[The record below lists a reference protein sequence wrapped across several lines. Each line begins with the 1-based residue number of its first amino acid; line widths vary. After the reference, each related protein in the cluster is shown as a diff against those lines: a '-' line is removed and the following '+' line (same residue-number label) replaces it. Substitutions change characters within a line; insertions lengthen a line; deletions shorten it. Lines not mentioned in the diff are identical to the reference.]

1 MTTNRQAPAWVEAR
15 VAVPTGWH
23 ELAAEALAIGPCTTV
38 AVGAHSVASK
48 PPPAQ
53 HEYVRTFFP
62 AADDGP
68 DLRAKLQAA
77 LDRLAGLTE
86 EPELEGLGIDFL
98 PLPPEDYATSWRKS
112 WRPFRLRRKDREL
125 LVLPAWDR
133 GAEQAPSADLH
144 LWIQPGGSFGSGRH
158 ATTRTCMAVLLERI
172 RGGERVLDAGT
183 GSGILAVLA
192 RLAGAEEALGFDTDP
207 VSKPAAEELAKENN
221 TSHVQ
226 FRTGTLE
233 CVASDEGP
241 FDVVLANIYSDVIQA
256 EAARLASVLAP
267 GGWFAFS
274 GCPLHHLEATRAAI
288 LAAGLRIDQ
297 ERLRGRWMTFVGGG
311 KPVPPATISHK

>member
-1 MTTNRQAPAWVEAR
+1 MTAPKQAPAWVEAR

-23 ELAAEALAIGPCTTV
+23 EFAAEVLAVGPCTTV
-38 AVGAHSVASK
+38 AVGAHSVASE
-48 PPPAQ
+48 PPPPD

-62 AADDGP
+62 AADDSP
-68 DLRAKLQAA
+68 DLRASLQSA

-86 EPELEGLGIDFL
+86 EPELEGLGIEFL
-98 PLPPEDYATSWRKS
+98 PLPAEDYATSWRKS
-112 WRPFRLRRKDREL
+112 WRPFRLRRKGREL

-133 GAEQAPSADLH
+133 ASEETPPADLH

-172 RGGERVLDAGT
+172 QGGERVLDAGT

-192 RLAGAEEALGFDTDP
+192 RLAGAGEALGFDTDP
-207 VSKPAAEELAKENN
+207 VSKPAAEELARENN
-221 TSHVQ
+221 AAGVQ
-226 FRTGTLE
+226 FRTGTLD
-233 CVASDEGP
+233 CVAEDEGP

-256 EAARLASVLAP
+256 EAKHLASVLAP

-288 LAAGLRIDQ
+288 LAAGLHIER
-297 ERLRGRWMTFVGGG
+297 ERLRGRWMTFVGGASTS
-311 KPVPPATISHK
+311 PATTRPPR